1 MQKDGRN
8 YVTPKQFV
16 ARNIYFFGEPKK
28 QEALGA
34 LTHGIR
40 QEELL
45 GAADGIMATSVEDWT
60 HAQLEVRIKE
70 AVTGGESGEGGAEK
84 QRAWTRALY
93 HLMRLALMD
102 GQDGPSLANTMMLL
116 GRDTCRDRYRAYRAE
131 RG

>member
-16 ARNIYFFGEPKK
+16 ARNVYFFSEPKK

-34 LTHGIR
+34 LPHRIK
-40 QEELL
+40 QEDLL
-45 GAADGIMATSVEDWT
+45 GAADGIMATSVVDWT
-60 HAQLEVRIKE
+60 YAELDFRIKK
-70 AVTGGESGEGGAEK
+70 AVAGGNGGEDEPDK

-93 HLMRLALMD
+93 HLMRLALMG

-116 GRDTCRDRYRAYRAE
+116 GRDTCQDRYRAYRVE